1 MKNRLLLS
9 FVFILAFASGCAT
22 ANQPK
27 VTGSSWIL
35 TTYNDQQ
42 SITDHQPILKFETDQ
57 VSGTTGCN
65 HYGGNFQ
72 IDEDSIHFEGIFNTE
87 MACLEPEGLM
97 EQERI
102 YLDLLRRVDQY
113 ELEGE
118 SLTFYIELNPV
129 LVFEVESDGRF
140 QEETDPTPTAAIE
153 IEPPDG
159 YTLYQDPITGI
170 SVYFPEGWIITG
182 IIEGQYAILQS
193 YPEDKYVGGEPLEE
207 GDTKCDLAIQAE
219 STQPDDLVEQ
229 WKTDGFT
236 TIISENNIVLNTGQ
250 AAKRYE
256 LDSMGL
262 STVLV
267 AEINERVV
275 ALSCFGNRELFDEI
289 AMTLS
294 IIE

>member
-1 MKNRLLLS
+1 MKNRILLS

-57 VSGTTGCN
+57 VSVTTGCN

-129 LVFEVESDGRF
+129 LVF
-140 QEETDPTPTAAIE
+140 PAIAK
-153 IEPPDG
+153 IMA
-159 YTLYQDPITGI
+159 
-170 SVYFPEGWIITG
+170 G
-182 IIEGQYAILQS
+182 IIVLLIVAI
-193 YPEDKYVGGEPLEE
+193 
-207 GDTKCDLAIQAE
+207 I
-219 STQPDDLVEQ
+219 
-229 WKTDGFT
+229 F
-236 TIISENNIVLNTGQ
+236 
-250 AAKRYE
+250 
-256 LDSMGL
+256 GL
-262 STVLV
+262 
-267 AEINERVV
+267 RFFFKKQ
-275 ALSCFGNRELFDEI
+275 FGV
-289 AMTLS
+289 
-294 IIE
+294 